1 MSEEKRCSCY
11 VCRTKALNKAFS
23 NFNQACKASD
33 SEDPAPRRAFPATG
47 YERLHAVFRDAHD
60 HAAFGKG
67 DERHANGW
75 PFHEQR
81 MQRISHGLDSPDGM
95 AFQAMK
101 KIEEGLQ
108 MDDYSKTRHELLGAL
123 NYLAGIIIFLD
134 DKNAGA

>member
-1 MSEEKRCSCY
+1 MSKEKQCGCDA
-11 VCRTKALNKAFS
+11 CRVRALGEAFS
-23 NFNQACKASD
+23 FRIHDLAFVP
-33 SEDPAPRRAFPATG
+33 EDRAFPAAG
-47 YERLHAVFRDAHD
+47 YERLYEVFRDAHD

-67 DERHANGW
+67 DERHANGQ

-81 MQRISHGLDSPDGM
+81 MQRISQGLDSPDGM

-108 MDDYSKTRHELLGAL
+108 MDDYRKTRHELLGAL

>member
-1 MSEEKRCSCY
+1 MSKEKQCGCC
-11 VCRTKALNKAFS
+11 VCRVKALGEAFS
-23 NFNQACKASD
+23 SRSQLCVATVP
-33 SEDPAPRRAFPATG
+33 EDRAFPATG
-47 YERLHAVFRDAHD
+47 YERLHEVFRDAHD

-67 DERHANGW
+67 DERHANGQ

-81 MQRISHGLDSPDGM
+81 MQRISQGLDSPDGM

-108 MDDYSKTRHELLGAL
+108 MDDYRKTRHELLGAL